1 LTLGLR
7 YELFP
12 ALRLDN
18 GLAVEPVIADPN
30 NPLPSVLNRN
40 GTYSF
45 VGGNAGHTNAYYKTD
60 KNNLAPSVGF
70 AYSLGS
76 EHGWQHLLFGRPGQS
91 VIRGGYSHIYGN
103 DSIVTSINNAAAGNV
118 GVGRTTPNALNPIT
132 GTASLNDRLSGT
144 LSPIAAPAPFTAPRT
159 YLFNNSAAVGGNFGT
174 VFAVDPQIQI
184 PQIKQYSFGIQ
195 REFGSTALEVRY
207 VGTRSNNLARSIDFN
222 QIDIF
227 RSGFLAD
234 FQRAAANRAL
244 TGNAFCA
251 SAGCQTLTMFQ
262 NGGTGSA
269 GHLVVGTGVSLAT
282 FNNNLDG
289 GTPADLALLF
299 IQNNLNN
306 HPSVANPTAT
316 PFVPLVANP
325 ATGVANLFT
334 NGGFYQYNSLQ
345 IEVRRRLS
353 KGLYLQGNYTF
364 SKNLTNAVG
373 TTQQLVEPFLDNN
386 NKQWEKQRADF
397 DLTHVFNFNAIYA
410 LPFGRGKQFLNEGGW
425 LDRVVGGWELSSIM
439 GWTSGPPI
447 TFVDTRGTLN
457 RSARSARQTANTNL
471 TNDQIRSLMG
481 IFKTANGIYYI
492 NPSVINPATGRAS
505 EGFGT
510 TPFSGQVFFN
520 TAPGQT
526 GNMARAVIDG
536 PGYFNI
542 DMAMLK
548 NIRIKE
554 GMRLQLRLEAFNM
567 LNRANFLPPAAG
579 QFTSITS
586 TTFGQITR
594 TLAARELQF
603 AARFEF

>member
-1 LTLGLR
+1 M
-7 YELFP
+7 P
-12 ALRLDN
+12 D
-18 GLAVEPVIADPN
+18 VEHVQK
-30 NPLPSVLNRN
+30 R
-40 GTYSF
+40 
-45 VGGNAGHTNAYYKTD
+45 
-60 KNNLAPSVGF
+60 
-70 AYSLGS
+70 
-76 EHGWQHLLFGRPGQS
+76 R
-91 VIRGGYSHIYGN
+91 
-103 DSIVTSINNAAAGNV
+103 
-118 GVGRTTPNALNPIT
+118 
-132 GTASLNDRLSGT
+132 
-144 LSPIAAPAPFTAPRT
+144 
-159 YLFNNSAAVGGNFGT
+159 
-174 VFAVDPQIQI
+174 
-184 PQIKQYSFGIQ
+184 
-195 REFGSTALEVRY
+195 
-207 VGTRSNNLARSIDFN
+207 
-222 QIDIF
+222 
-227 RSGFLAD
+227 
-234 FQRAAANRAL
+234 
-244 TGNAFCA
+244 
-251 SAGCQTLTMFQ
+251 
-262 NGGTGSA
+262 TGSA
-269 GHLVVGTGVSLAT
+269 GHLVVGTGVPLAT

-345 IEVRRRLS
+345 VEVRRRLS

-373 TTQQLVEPFLDNN
+373 TTQQLVEPFLDINN
-386 NKQWEKQRADF
+386 QQWDKQRADF

-425 LDRVVGGWELSSIM
+425 MDRVVGGWELSSIM

-457 RSARSARQTANTNL
+457 RNGRSARQTANTNL
-471 TNDQIRSLMG
+471 SNDQIRSLMG

-492 NPSVINPATGRAS
+492 NPSVVNPATGRAS

-520 TAPGQT
+520 TVPGQT
-526 GNMARAVIDG
+526 GNTARAVIDG
-536 PGYFNI
+536 PGFFNI

-567 LNRANFLPPAAG
+567 LNARTSCRPLPDSSPALPARR
-579 QFTSITS
+579 FDKL
-586 TTFGQITR
+586 
-594 TLAARELQF
+594 LAL
-603 AARFEF
+603 